1 MLGEGAPSRAATS
14 TLNDVTRKSNTCKRE
29 PAVAVGTETGSRM
42 AQLAL
47 VYKRRPFLVFYSLT
61 LAISWSF
68 WIPVAFSYQA
78 LIPFWPST
86 LFLIAGA
93 FGPSLSA
100 IVLTAMDGGRTAVR
114 GLFGGC

>member
-1 MLGEGAPSRAATS
+1 ML
-14 TLNDVTRKSNTCKRE
+14 NKCKLE
-29 PAVAVGTETGSRM
+29 PAMGVGTETGSRV

-47 VYKRRPFLVFYSLT
+47 VCKRRPFLVFYSLT
-61 LAISWSF
+61 LVISWSF
-68 WIPVAFSYQA
+68 WIPVAFSHQA

-86 LFLIAGA
+86 LFLVAGA

-114 GLFGGC
+114 GLFSGLLK